1 MLFFTKIFIYGAVT
15 PCRTYG
21 QTTTHTK
28 YLAIASV
35 IATIPAGLQL
45 LKTTL
50 QGEKPSA
57 GVEKGL
63 PKTQRS

>member
-45 LKTTL
+45 LETTL
-50 QGEKPSA
+50 QGESLSA
-57 GVEKGL
+57 GVGGSL
-63 PKTQRS
+63 PKA